1 MGNEKWSIITIT
13 QFAVILLGSMIG
25 IGILTL
31 PNDVVKVAKQDGWIS
46 SMLGI
51 AYPLY
56 MIFIAMY
63 MCNKFPKDNILKL
76 SKRCFG
82 KILGGI
88 LNFIFIMF
96 FLFLLTEVAAG
107 TCNVFLIYVVNF
119 LNRKKIIAIILLVPA
134 FIAYKGINTL
144 GKVGE
149 IIFCCTFPI
158 LFIPIAALKQGSF
171 LNVMPVFGSGII
183 NIVKSSKETAFSYS
197 GIEVIFLIY
206 PFLENREKIKRYS
219 IGAAVLTSI
228 VYTWITFVTIFY
240 LGIEVIPKFL
250 WSVVTLSESVII
262 PVINSFRYI
271 FMMLWSLI
279 MFRTMSN
286 FYFMMVYGL
295 SQFTKHISRKQFV
308 LLMYPIAFYL
318 SIKYGNPT
326 IRRSFLSKTVPL
338 YVLFN
343 LVYVSAIA
351 LLLFIKK
358 GDQYEKKIT
367 L

>member
-1 MGNEKWSIITIT
+1 MGNEKANTITIT
-13 QFAVILLGSMIG
+13 QFAVISLGSMIG

-31 PNDVVKVAKQDGWIS
+31 PNDVVKVAKQDGWIACI
-46 SMLGI
+46 LGI

-56 MIFIAMY
+56 MISIALY
-63 MCNKFPKDNILKL
+63 MSNKFPKDNILTL

-88 LNFIFIMF
+88 FNFIFVMF

-119 LNRKKIIAIILLVPA
+119 LNRKKIIAIIFLVPA
-134 FIAYKGINTL
+134 FIAYKGISTL
-144 GKVGE
+144 GRLGE
-149 IIFCCTFPI
+149 VIFCCTLPI
-158 LFIPIAALKQGSF
+158 IFIPIAALKQGSF

-183 NIVKSSKETAFSYS
+183 NIIKSSKETAFAYS
-197 GIEVIFLIY
+197 GVEVIFLIY
-206 PFLENREKIKRYS
+206 PFLESRKKIKQYS
-219 IGAAVLTSI
+219 IGAAVITSI
-228 VYTWITFVTIFY
+228 IYTWITFVTIFY

-286 FYFMMVYGL
+286 FYFAMVCGL

-308 LLMYPIAFYL
+308 FLMYPIIFYL

-326 IRRSFLSKTVPL
+326 IRRNFLSKTVPL

-343 LVYVSAIA
+343 LVYVSVVA
-351 LLLFIKK
+351 LLLAIKK
-358 GDQYEKKIT
+358 GDQYEKKVIH
-367 L
+367 